1 MEGASQLRFEND
13 DQVGIIFISK
23 EDSMKLAAAIY
34 NFCLENNIN
43 AKFDL
48 KDKQKPEAL

>member
-1 MEGASQLRFEND
+1 MEGSQLRFESD
-13 DQVGIIFISK
+13 DQVGVIIIDK
-23 EDSMKLAAAIY
+23 DDSMKLAAAIY

-48 KDKQKPEAL
+48 KDKKKPEAL

>member
-1 MEGASQLRFEND
+1 MEGAKLLFESE
-13 DQVGIIFISK
+13 DQTGVIIINK
-23 EDSMKLAAAIY
+23 KDSLKLAAAIY
-34 NFCLENNIN
+34 NFCLENNID